1 MEQPDHNGY
10 EKRDINV
17 RVTALIGILTVV
29 ALAVSF
35 VALDNYFTYVK
46 ETEYREMV
54 LEVENRQLIELRL
67 REDSLLTT
75 YELVDT
81 ADSRYRIPIEQAIEM
96 LVTQENSDK

>member
-1 MEQPDHNGY
+1 MEHPDHNGY

-17 RVTALIGILTVV
+17 RTTALIGILSVV
-29 ALAVSF
+29 LLAVSF

-46 ETEYREMV
+46 EAEYREMV

-81 ADSRYRIPIEQAIEM
+81 ADSRYRIPIEQAMEM
-96 LVTQENSDK
+96 LVTQENSVK